1 MLPSTND
8 KVEPPLRT
16 TRRGLTT
23 EEVVIELGVYTD
35 SSFTAQFPSTDV
47 SKRVELMILK
57 YNGVI
62 YMRYQPDRFT
72 NIQSHQKKRYT
83 QTDKTCFLCHNIF
96 VFNRRKWSFL
106 DLRYLDT
113 TLN

>member
-47 SKRVELMILK
+47 SKRLELMILK

-62 YMRYQPDRFT
+62 YMRYQIGSQTYSHTKSKHT
-72 NIQSHQKKRYT
+72 NR
-83 QTDKTCFLCHNIF
+83 QTKHVSYVIILLCSIGANG
-96 VFNRRKWSFL
+96 VFSV
-106 DLRYLDT
+106 
-113 TLN
+113 